1 MEFSRSDVRRAL
13 DRADVPENL
22 ARRAVPEVVLSSL
35 EGRRRRI
42 IRFWED
48 ADRRRDG
55 EPRDDAEA
63 EFRAVNRSTLLT
75 YAFVSEIQDGETTV
89 DRVPGVP
96 VGVDLREVIRAFGA
110 VGLIQPRGA
119 ESPPVLGVALH
130 LPHDDDG
137 GFWLRHRLPDARPLW
152 VDFPR
157 LRTRLPLVV
166 VDVERE
172 LHGAPN
178 LVGATTTCYAVRG
191 NVPGIIVAGHSVV
204 NSRPGDLL
212 DLDDGG
218 HGYLGLSRYQP
229 IDAAFIELPYS
240 LSRLRDLPVVDYP
253 TVGDDVIVQ
262 TRGGEQHRQV
272 AQVSN
277 TIVSPN
283 FSDYPI
289 VLYLDRGCSRGDS
302 GALIRL
308 DRTREAV
315 GIYTGTHRARDPYI
329 PEALGIAQNM
339 AQAVYALGVQAKQ

>member
-1 MEFSRSDVRRAL
+1 MEYSRSDVRRAL
-13 DRADVPENL
+13 DSADVPEDL
-22 ARRAVPEVVLSSL
+22 ALRAAPAAVLNSL

-42 IRFWED
+42 IRYWED
-48 ADRRRDG
+48 LDRRRDG
-55 EPRDDAEA
+55 EPGEDAA
-63 EFRAVNRSTLLT
+63 REFRAVTRSTLLT
-75 YAFVSEIQDGETTV
+75 YAFVSEIQDGETIL

-96 VGVDLREVIRAFGA
+96 LGAELNDVIRAFGA
-110 VGLIQPRGA
+110 VGLIQQRGA
-119 ESPPVLGVALH
+119 ESPPVLGVTLY
-130 LPHDDDG
+130 LPDDVDDG
-137 GFWLRHRLPDARPLW
+137 FWFLQRRRDDRPLR
-152 VDFPR
+152 VSFPR
-157 LRTRLPLVV
+157 LRTSLPLVV
-166 VDVERE
+166 VRVERE

-178 LVGATTTCYAVRG
+178 LVGATTTCYAMRG

-212 DLDDGG
+212 GLDDGS

-229 IDAAFIELPYS
+229 IDAAFIELPYA
-240 LSRLRDLPVVDYP
+240 LSHLSDLPVVDYP

-262 TRGGEQHRQV
+262 TRGGGQHRQV

-308 DRTREAV
+308 DRTGEAV
-315 GIYTGTHRARDPYI
+315 GIYTGTHRRRDPRI

-339 AQAVYALGVQAKQ
+339 AQAVYALDVQAKH

>member
-212 DLDDGG
+212 DLDDGSR
-218 HGYLGLSRYQP
+218 GYLGLSRYQP
-229 IDAAFIELPYS
+229 IDAAFIELPYA
-240 LSRLRDLPVVDYP
+240 LSHLSDLPVVDYP

>member
-13 DRADVPENL
+13 DIADVPEDR
-22 ARRAVPEVVLSSL
+22 ARRAAPAAVLSSL

-55 EPRDDAEA
+55 EPGDGAEK
-63 EFRAVNRSTLLT
+63 ELRAVTRSTLLT
-75 YAFVSEIQDGETTV
+75 YAFVSEIQDGETIV

-96 VGVDLREVIRAFGA
+96 LGAELSDAIRAFGA
-110 VGLIQPRGA
+110 VGLIQPQGA
-119 ESPPVLGVALH
+119 KSPPVLGVSLY
-130 LPHDDDG
+130 LPHDVDDG
-137 GFWLRHRLPDARPLW
+137 FWILERRPDGRPLW

-166 VDVERE
+166 VRVERE

-178 LVGATTTCYAVRG
+178 LVRATTTCYAMRG
-191 NVPGIIVAGHSVV
+191 NVPGIIVAGHSVA

-218 HGYLGLSRYQP
+218 RGYLDLSRYQP

-240 LSRLRDLPVVDYP
+240 LSHLRDLPLVEYP

-262 TRGGEQHRQV
+262 TRGGDQRRQV

-283 FSDYPI
+283 FADYPI

-308 DRTREAV
+308 DRTGEAV
-315 GIYTGTHRARDPYI
+315 GIYTGTHRPRDPHI
-329 PEALGIAQNM
+329 AEALGIAQNM